1 MKKALSLVLALVLAL
16 SLGVTAFA
24 VVDST
29 VEIPVDGEYTE
40 SSDSGKTEILGS
52 VTDATY
58 GWTANKYKIDL
69 SAITVDGEGIFWADT
84 PRYDYPAECPN
95 DIWFGN
101 FKITYVGGKEFGSAA
116 IASDGK
122 TLVITATSKALVET
136 GVLKFSV
143 QGIGSYT
150 NADKKTAVA
159 KSEVVNFEITFTP
172 DYVGGSKTATV
183 DASLAIQLYLDEF
196 VLSADQFAMLAKQNI
211 TVKALD
217 NEFKLTTK
225 VVKGQGAFNF
235 KYNTVVDEDVADANE
250 DANIRAVNFIGTQT
264 FKGDAKITFSNAV
277 GAWLSLGDVIN
288 HTGDETVYVY
298 TFDGEKLTLVD
309 KQDAAKGDIVYTA
322 SAGKA
327 LGSIYLSDK
336 ELKGAKA
343 DESSSSSSSG
353 NKGNVDTGAN
363 DMVSVA
369 VAMAVVSLAAAGAV
383 AFKKASK

>member
-1 MKKALSLVLALVLAL
+1 MKKALALVLALVLAL

-29 VEIPVDGEYTE
+29 VEVPVNGTFTEVTDG
-40 SSDSGKTEILGS
+40 SKTEILGAIA
-52 VTDATY
+52 DATY
-58 GWTANKYKIDL
+58 GWTANKYTVDL

-84 PRYDYPAECPN
+84 AHYDLPAECPN
-95 DIWFGN
+95 DVWFDN

-150 NADKKTAVA
+150 DADNKTAIA
-159 KSEVVNFEITFTP
+159 KSKVVNFEVTFDP
-172 DYVGGSKTATV
+172 DYVGGAKDATV

-196 VLSADQFAMLAKQNI
+196 VISAKQFGTLARNTL
-211 TVKALD
+211 TVNSID
-217 NEFKLTTK
+217 NEFVLTTK
-225 VVKGQGAFNF
+225 VAKDQGAFNF
-235 KYNTVVDEDVADANE
+235 KYDTTVDEDVLDANE
-250 DANIRAVNFIGTQT
+250 DANILAINFIGTQT
-264 FKGDAKITFSNAV
+264 FKNDAKLTFSNKV
-277 GAWLSLGDVIN
+277 GSWLSLGDVID

-309 KQDAAKGDIVYTA
+309 KVDASKGDVVYTA
-322 SAGKA
+322 KAGKA
-327 LGSIYLSDK
+327 LGSIYFSDK
-336 ELKGAKA
+336 ELKGAA
-343 DESSSSSSSG
+343 TSSSSSSSSSS

>member
-1 MKKALSLVLALVLAL
+1 MKKALALVLALVLAL

-24 VVDST
+24 VVDPT
-29 VEIPVDGEYTE
+29 PDVPVTGEFTKPVIEGTEEIIGYVN
-40 SSDSGKTEILGS
+40 
-52 VTDATY
+52 DATY
-58 GWTANKYKIDL
+58 GWNANKYTIDL

-84 PRYDYPAECPN
+84 KFYDFQCDN

-122 TLVITATSKALVET
+122 TLVITATSKALVEP

-159 KSEVVNFEITFTP
+159 KSKVVNFQITFSP

-183 DASLAIQLYLDEF
+183 DASLDIQLYLDEF

-217 NEFKLTTK
+217 KEFKLTTK

-250 DANIRAVNFIGTQT
+250 DAHIRAVNFIGTQT

-277 GAWLSLGDVIN
+277 GAWLSLGDVID

-298 TFDGEKLTLVD
+298 TFDGEKLTLVG

-322 SAGKA
+322 PAGKA

-336 ELKGAKA
+336 ELKGAEA
-343 DESSSSSSSG
+343 AESSSSSSG